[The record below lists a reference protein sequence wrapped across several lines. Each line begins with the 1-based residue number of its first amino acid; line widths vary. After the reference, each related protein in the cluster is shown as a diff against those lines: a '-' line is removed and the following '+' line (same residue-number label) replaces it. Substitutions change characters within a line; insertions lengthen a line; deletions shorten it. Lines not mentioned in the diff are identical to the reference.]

1 MLDIDEVSRQ
11 INNLKTKLSDLKE
24 SMKLSEVEEEL
35 ANLENQTLSQDF
47 WQDTENQAKVLS
59 KISSLKKKVTLFKN
73 VENDLNATQEIFDL
87 VVEENDNNLEIFQN
101 NCLALTIKEEY
112 RLQVTYRVFNKSFSV
127 SVKSIFSAAILTI
140 LNIIL

>member
-1 MLDIDEVSRQ
+1 MYI
-11 INNLKTKLSDLKE
+11 
-24 SMKLSEVEEEL
+24 
-35 ANLENQTLSQDF
+35 
-47 WQDTENQAKVLS
+47 
-59 KISSLKKKVTLFKN
+59 
-73 VENDLNATQEIFDL
+73 
-87 VVEENDNNLEIFQN
+87 VEENDNNLEIFQN

>member
-1 MLDIDEVSRQ
+1 MDI
-11 INNLKTKLSDLKE
+11 LY
-24 SMKLSEVEEEL
+24 
-35 ANLENQTLSQDF
+35 
-47 WQDTENQAKVLS
+47 
-59 KISSLKKKVTLFKN
+59 
-73 VENDLNATQEIFDL
+73 
-87 VVEENDNNLEIFQN
+87 ENDNNLEIFQN